1 MVTDEDVKK
10 AETLKAELQKVIDYF
25 NEGEEET
32 GNISDGVRTTSDERD
47 DVDEIVKTLQDYFGD
62 DKQ

>member
-32 GNISDGVRTTSDERD
+32 GNISDGVRTTSNERD